1 MADLARL
8 SDGLWGLLGCIGLHT
23 ADAAPPSARLPPS
36 VDARLSSL
44 ARLEALANVEQHK
57 TSAEAESAPEGVALT
72 DGCRIAYSSVL
83 VAKSPEE
90 AQALLAR
97 IFTQALTNNPR
108 LEVGG
113 VLFYDET
120 TSALVQVLEGPA
132 SAVHTLFHEKI
143 KPDPRH
149 DSVKLLWDTQIDARM
164 YEGFG
169 MQLGSDPSYVL
180 SSKED
185 VLQLTYVSQ
194 LTAASTLEASQHL
207 EQILGVAIVN
217 NPRLG
222 IGGALF
228 LNPRTLQVVQ
238 TLEGV
243 EAHVRP
249 LYEKIAKDRR
259 HTDCKILSEV
269 RAKER
274 TYEQWGMLQGDLQD
288 WSALAVGQASASV
301 TPALK
306 RRRRAR
312 EDMEA
317 EDGEKTRMGPIRG
330 TAKDAGE
337 GGDGEG
343 AKPIHGDLKMSPDGP
358 RVTVALAA

>member
-1 MADLARL
+1 MEQSMEHKMEHAMERAERIGVSRTL
-8 SDGLWGLLGCIGLHT
+8 GLNGCG
-23 ADAAPPSARLPPS
+23 
-36 VDARLSSL
+36 
-44 ARLEALANVEQHK
+44 
-57 TSAEAESAPEGVALT
+57 
-72 DGCRIAYSSVL
+72 
-83 VAKSPEE
+83 
-90 AQALLAR
+90 
-97 IFTQALTNNPR
+97 
-108 LEVGG
+108 
-113 VLFYDET
+113 
-120 TSALVQVLEGPA
+120 
-132 SAVHTLFHEKI
+132 
-143 KPDPRH
+143 
-149 DSVKLLWDTQIDARM
+149 
-164 YEGFG
+164 
-169 MQLGSDPSYVL
+169 
-180 SSKED
+180 
-185 VLQLTYVSQ
+185 

-317 EDGEKTRMGPIRG
+317 EGAVLTR
-330 TAKDAGE
+330 T
-337 GGDGEG
+337 
-343 AKPIHGDLKMSPDGP
+343 S
-358 RVTVALAA
+358 